1 MKPKSYIID
10 NKELMSEWDWNANAD
25 LDPKTLTPGSN
36 KKAWW
41 KCSKCGGKWYTTIC
55 GRTGHDHTG
64 CPYCAGQKVLKGYN
78 DLATKRPEILD
89 QWHPTKNGDISPDSV
104 LPHSKVK
111 VWWVCPK
118 GHEYE
123 QSVVARVL
131 HPSSCPICSGQR
143 VVQGVNDLESRY
155 PDVAKEWNYAR
166 NSDVVPTDITWGS
179 NKKFWWRC
187 VKCNHEWQA
196 RVSDRTRDHNG
207 CPACGNRKLVSGIN
221 DLATKYPEIAKEW
234 HPTKNGDLK
243 PENIKYIS
251 KDKVW
256 WVCAKGHEYKQAVNL
271 KTLRGAGCPICSSH
285 RVLAKFNDLATK
297 YPEIAKEWHPTKNG
311 DLKPADVLSKSK
323 QIVWWLCSQGH
334 DYEQA
339 IDKRTTRKQG
349 CPYCSNHKAWQGLN
363 DFETKYPELAKEWHP
378 TKNGDLKPSDV
389 TYGSG
394 KRVWWKCPVSHEYK
408 AVIRDRGI
416 GQTGCSIC
424 NKRKAS
430 SFPEQ
435 AILYYIKKLYPDAV
449 NKYKDIFKNTMEL
462 DVYIPELKVAIEYD
476 GANWHKTEDEHKR
489 EIKKYK
495 FCKEHQIHLIRI
507 KEKNGVKWADTY
519 DEVYYIKPV
528 KRNNLAELEKIIN
541 YVLNSITASIDL
553 LIEDWQ
559 ISTSPQG
566 TDSVFKY
573 KPFKLFHHGIDVNLE
588 RDKLEIL
595 NYLSKIEN
603 SLSDLRP
610 DVAAKW
616 NYEKNGNLTPDMFTV
631 SSDERVWWKCPD
643 CSHEWQSSIG
653 SMTREGRIG
662 CAICAQ
668 KHRGQSFTKGV
679 VARVGS
685 LAETMPELAKEWHPT
700 KNGDLAPYDI
710 TSGRFKPAWWKC
722 SKCGYE
728 WLSSPNNRKKGV
740 GCPCCSGRVANIGIN
755 DLETIFP
762 DVAKKWNYEKNGD
775 LKPNQFLPGSSKK
788 VWWKCDK
795 CGAEWQRVINS
806 EVEHNLCPFCHDATS
821 QVFMFS
827 SKNNRYK

>member
-1 MKPKSYIID
+1 MKPKSYIIE
-10 NKELMSEWDWNANAD
+10 NTELMSEWDWEANAD
-25 LDPKTLTPGSN
+25 LDPNKLTPGSN

-155 PDVAKEWNYAR
+155 PDVAKEWSYAR

-207 CPACGNRKLVSGIN
+207 CPACGNRKLASGIN

-297 YPEIAKEWHPTKNG
+297 YPEIAKEWHLTKNG
-311 DLKPADVLSKSK
+311 DLKPSDVLSKSK
-323 QIVWWLCSQGH
+323 LKVWWLCPLGH
-334 DYEQA
+334 EYVQS
-339 IDKRTTRKQG
+339 IDKRTDRKQS
-349 CPYCSNHKAWQGLN
+349 CPYCSNHKVWQGLN
-363 DFETKYPELAKEWHP
+363 DFATKYPEIAKEWHSV
-378 TKNGDLKPSDV
+378 KNGDLKPSDV

-394 KRVWWKCPVSHEYK
+394 KRVWWKCPIGHEYQ
-408 AVIRDRGI
+408 AIVRDRGV
-416 GQTGCSIC
+416 GQTNCPVC
-424 NKRKAS
+424 NARNLT
-430 SFPEQ
+430 SFGEQ
-435 AILYYIKKLYPDAV
+435 AVLYYVKKVFPDALSR
-449 NKYKDIFKNTMEL
+449 YKELFDNSMEF
-462 DVYIPELKVAIEYD
+462 DVFIPNHKIAIEYD
-476 GANWHKTEDEHKR
+476 GAYWHQTDDEHKR
-489 EIKKYK
+489 EVKKYN
-495 FCKEHQIHLIRI
+495 FCRQNGITLYRI
-507 KEKNGVKWADTY
+507 KEQNKHLWNDVADKIYYVK
-519 DEVYYIKPV
+519 KV
-528 KRNNLAELEKIIN
+528 KSGHYLELE
-541 YVLNSITASIDL
+541 TAI
-553 LIEDWQ
+553 
-559 ISTSPQG
+559 
-566 TDSVFKY
+566 DSVIKE
-573 KPFKLFHHGIDVNLE
+573 IDSALIPDIDIK
-588 RDKLEIL
+588 RDKNEIL
-595 NYLSKIEN
+595 KYLSKLDK
-603 SLSDLRP
+603 SLADLRP

-616 NYEKNGNLTPDMFTV
+616 NYERNGNLTPDMFTV
-631 SSDERVWWKCPD
+631 GSYERVWWKCPD
-643 CSHEWQSSIG
+643 CGHEWQCNISG
-653 SMTREGRIG
+653 MTREGRFG
-662 CAICAQ
+662 CAICS
-668 KHRGQSFTKGV
+668 KKRRGKTFTKGV

-685 LAETMPELAKEWHPT
+685 MAETMPELAKEWHPD
-700 KNGDLAPYDI
+700 KNGDLTPYDI
-710 TSGRFKPAWWKC
+710 TSGRFKPVWWLCPKC
-722 SKCGYE
+722 NHE
-728 WLSSPNNRKKGV
+728 WRASPNLRKHGI
-740 GCPCCSGRVANIGIN
+740 GCPCCSGRVANVGVN
-755 DLETIFP
+755 DLETLFP
-762 DVAKKWNYEKNGD
+762 NVALQWDYEKNGN
-775 LKPNQFLPGSSKK
+775 LKPNQFLPGSGKK
-788 VWWKCDK
+788 VWWKCEH
-795 CGAEWQRVINS
+795 CGAEWQRVINAQ
-806 EVEHNLCPFCHDATS
+806 VHIRACPHCSKS
-821 QVFMFS
+821 QGQLEF
-827 SKNNRYK
+827 KIN